1 MRVIWIFFFIKV
13 KKRFGN
19 TCLIQFEDFHNS
31 NAFRLLEK
39 YKDIACTFND
49 DIQGTASVALAG
61 LFTAVKVTGTK
72 LTDNVFLF
80 YGAGEA
86 AIGTGILKL
95 LQFQFNIWS

>member
-1 MRVIWIFFFIKV
+1 M
-13 KKRFGN
+13 
-19 TCLIQFEDFHNS
+19 
-31 NAFRLLEK
+31 
-39 YKDIACTFND
+39 
-49 DIQGTASVALAG
+49 ALAG

-95 LQFQFNIWS
+95 LQFQFNI